1 MASRDGIGVALN
13 RSQRHPHTMS
23 LFNKPR
29 AATAGKLASRR
40 SAGDARAAPAR
51 SALNGDDGLVP
62 EALIAKVR
70 AQSRFDQ
77 LASVTADR
85 ARWFMAFLLLG
96 GITLFSA
103 LGWYVADA
111 RFASN
116 VRVAWV
122 KLDPSGA
129 YTVQFADE
137 TRPVEFFQTTLES
150 KISEFVEKRYRK
162 NAATISADYRFV
174 GFFLSPKLAG
184 QFLGAED
191 YNAARVAAELTQCKG
206 RCLERDVRVRVVQ
219 HRTDTPLHMPEH
231 RTSTMYETLVFTT
244 FTERKPDGSVADR
257 RNAIVQMAWRIK
269 GKDEVTANKAALIA
283 NPLGLEILSLDLKED
298 PTPVPRDD
306 KSAQT
311 G

>member
-1 MASRDGIGVALN
+1 
-13 RSQRHPHTMS
+13 MS

-29 AATAGKLASRR
+29 AATTGKQTARPAPKS
-40 SAGDARAAPAR
+40 ARAMPP
-51 SALNGDDGLVP
+51 DDAHHGNDGMVP

-85 ARWFMAFLLLG
+85 ARWFVAFLILG

-111 RFASN
+111 RFSSN

-122 KLDPSGA
+122 KLDPSGG
-129 YTVQFADE
+129 YTVEFADQV
-137 TRPVEFFQTTLES
+137 RPVEFFQTTLES
-150 KISEFVEKRYRK
+150 KLSEFVEKRYRK
-162 NAATISADYRFV
+162 NVATITADYRYV

-191 YNAARVAAELTQCKG
+191 YNAARVAAELTECKG

-219 HRTDTPLHMPEH
+219 HRTQTPLRIPDHA
-231 RTSTMYETLVFTT
+231 SATMYESLVFTT

-257 RNAIVQMAWRIK
+257 RNAIVQIAWRVK
-269 GKDEVTANKAALIA
+269 GKDEITANKSALIA

-298 PTPVPRDD
+298 PTPVPRDE
-306 KSAQT
+306 KPSN